1 MVWPSIAGTTME
13 RRDHVLMTFL
23 VPLSFWTATFLIRW
37 SSTKGP
43 FFRLRGIVR
52 CSYRFFLLR
61 RRTIIRSLDLL
72 AWRVRPSGLPH
83 GLTGG
88 RPPELLPSPPPRRAA
103 TALPA
108 PAARLAALA
117 RPPSV
122 CARGGDAPG
131 RPPARRW
138 RGQEFRWPSPGQPV
152 GQAGGAHPPG
162 QQIERPD
169 DRPPAQQE
177 EAVGAPHDAS

>member
-1 MVWPSIAGTTME
+1 ACASEAGSPRMRSTTRRAFRGVWRANRACALASIAVSSDAYFEGAYRRLRRSSLTWLRNVRVGANSPSLWPTIASVMKTGTCLRPSWTAMVWPSIAGTIME

-23 VPLSFWTATFLIRW
+23 VPLSFWTSTFLIRW

-83 GLTGG
+83 GLTG
-88 RPPELLPSPPPRRAA
+88 
-103 TALPA
+103 
-108 PAARLAALA
+108 
-117 RPPSV
+117 
-122 CARGGDAPG
+122 
-131 RPPARRW
+131 
-138 RGQEFRWPSPGQPV
+138 
-152 GQAGGAHPPG
+152 
-162 QQIERPD
+162 
-169 DRPPAQQE
+169 
-177 EAVGAPHDAS
+177 